1 MRYKVSVITEIVS
14 DHMVEALTWEKARKL
29 AEAKA
34 LVNLVDSRLSC
45 DVLSVQA
52 EEECDD

>member
-1 MRYKVSVITEIVS
+1 MRFKVSVITEIVS
-14 DHMVEALTWEKARKL
+14 DHVVEASTWEKAREV

>member
-1 MRYKVSVITEIVS
+1 MRFKVSVITEIVS
-14 DHMVEALTWEKARKL
+14 DHIVEASTWEKESEV